1 MLQSEVRGEN
11 VKGDRH
17 PDVFMEES
25 ETAGKTIG
33 YIHSSGITVG
43 TPHTMDVEI
52 QRLTDRLE
60 QFKMSSPKVY
70 LALRDLLKQITAKA
84 ERVPAERP
92 VPSHGDSS
100 NNQFLYD
107 GSKFGLIDVEYFVQ
121 IGRASCRERV

>member
-1 MLQSEVRGEN
+1 MQALWHVPARASGDLLPSEALGYYPQLDSMLQSELPGDD

-17 PDVFMEES
+17 SDVFMEES
-25 ETAGKTIG
+25 ETAGRTIG

-70 LALRDLLKQITAKA
+70 LSLRDLLTQINAKA
-84 ERVPAERP
+84 DRTPQE
-92 VPSHGDSS
+92 
-100 NNQFLYD
+100 
-107 GSKFGLIDVEYFVQ
+107 
-121 IGRASCRERV
+121 